1 MVPGALKNFRHGLRI
16 LRKSPGFTVVAV
28 ITLALGIGANTAIF
42 SVVYATLIAPLP
54 YPNPQQLVM
63 VWSKVQDGR
72 NVIAAADFL
81 DWKRQSSV
89 FQDLNAWTGGTF
101 NLATSERPEQVEAQR
116 TTPGFYTMMGVK
128 FAMGR
133 DFSPEEAQPGKDHE
147 VILFNRLWQR
157 LGARS
162 DIVGQ
167 QLRLNG
173 EPYTVIG
180 VMAPGPTDRL
190 STELVVPLAFKPEQI
205 NHDFHWLLAMG
216 RLKPGVTMKQAQADM
231 EVVTARIAKDHP
243 QSNTGW
249 GASVE
254 PLKDDFLPP
263 DEIRNLWLL
272 LGAVAFVLLIACAN
286 VANLLLAKGI
296 TRRTE
301 VAVRASLGATRRRIF
316 FQFLTESLTLSV
328 LGGIGGVLLAL
339 GMIKAFV
346 VLMPRY
352 TLPSEADVRVSLP
365 VLLFTFAA
373 TVLAG
378 ILFGCV
384 PALHAA
390 GVNLN
395 ETLKEGGRSG
405 TAAGRHYVRRLLV
418 VTEFG
423 LALTLLAGAGL
434 ALHSFFN
441 LTRVDLGI
449 RTDHILKFGFPVPET
464 RLSEPEQIIAF
475 YREMLGKLEAI
486 PGVKHASISTGLPIE
501 GSGFG
506 MPFNIVG
513 QPQAAAAARNT
524 AGFDMVTPGFFQT
537 FGIQIVRGRAFSEQ
551 DAARSPR
558 VALVNENFVRRFLPG
573 IEPLGK
579 RIIIEQLIP
588 GVAKLGPPLEW
599 EIVGV
604 IHNVRG
610 GSLRNDDRVE
620 IYVPFEQSPWPR
632 VEVAVRTSGEPLS
645 MTKSIASALNS
656 MEPDVALADV
666 MTMDQVVELGLV
678 GDRFLTLLYGTFAV
692 VALVLAAVGIYGVMT
707 FSVAQRTHEIGLRM
721 ALGAAREQVLALIL
735 KEGLALA
742 LVGLGIG
749 LIGAGL
755 IGHTMRGMLY
765 GVGTFD
771 FSAFG
776 GVALVLFGAALFA
789 CYVPAQRATKVDPM
803 VALRNE

>member
-1 MVPGALKNFRHGLRI
+1 MTGLFHNLRYGLRI
-16 LRKSPGFTVVAV
+16 LLKTPGFTAVAV

-42 SVVYATLIAPLP
+42 SVVYTTLLAPMP
-54 YPNPQQLVM
+54 YPNPDQLVM
-63 VWSKVQDGR
+63 IWSKVQDGR
-72 NVIAAADFL
+72 NVISAGDFL
-81 DWKRQSSV
+81 DWKRQNSV
-89 FQDLNAWTGGTF
+89 FQDLNAWTGGTI
-101 NLATSERPEQVEAQR
+101 NLATSERPEQVEVQR

-133 DFSPEEAQPGKDHE
+133 DFSSEEGQPGKDHE
-147 VILFNRLWQR
+147 VILFNRLWKR
-157 LGARS
+157 LGART
-162 DIVGQ
+162 DMVGQ

-173 EPYTVIG
+173 ESYTVIG

-205 NHDFHWLLAMG
+205 NHDYHWLLAMG

-231 EVVTARIAKDHP
+231 DLVTTRIAKDHP
-243 QSNTGW
+243 ESNGGW

-286 VANLLLAKGI
+286 VANLLLAKGV

-316 FQFLTESLTLSV
+316 SQFLTESLTLSV
-328 LGGIGGVLLAL
+328 LGGAIGLLLAL

-346 VLMPRY
+346 LLMPRY
-352 TLPSEADVRVSLP
+352 TLPSEADVRINLP

-373 TVLAG
+373 TVVAG
-378 ILFGCV
+378 VLFGSV
-384 PALHAA
+384 PASHAA

-441 LTRVDLGI
+441 LTRVDLGV
-449 RTDHILKFGFPVPET
+449 RTDNILTFGFPVPEK
-464 RLSEPEQIIAF
+464 RLTEPDQIITF
-475 YREMLGKLEAI
+475 YRQALGKLQSM
-486 PGVKHASISTGLPIE
+486 PGVKHASISTGMPIE

-506 MPFNIVG
+506 MPFNIAG
-513 QPQAAAAARNT
+513 QPQAAAAARKT
-524 AGFDMVTPGFFQT
+524 SGFGMVTPDYFQT
-537 FGIQIVRGRAFSEQ
+537 FGIQVVRGRAFSEQ
-551 DAARSPR
+551 DTAISPR

-573 IEPLGK
+573 TEPLGK
-579 RIIIEQLIP
+579 RLIIEQLIP

-604 IHNVRG
+604 FHNVRG
-610 GSLRNDDRVE
+610 GSLRNDDRSD
-620 IYVPFEQSPWPR
+620 IYVPFEQSPWPW
-632 VEVAVRTSGEPLS
+632 VNFAVRTEGDPLS
-645 MTKSIASALNS
+645 ISKSIASAMNS
-656 MEPDVALADV
+656 MEPEVALADV
-666 MTMDQVVELGLV
+666 KTMDQILDEGLV
-678 GDRFLTLLYGTFAV
+678 SDRFLTTLYATFAC
-692 VALVLAAVGIYGVMT
+692 VALLLATVGIYGVMT

-721 ALGAAREQVLALIL
+721 ALGAAREQVLAVIF

-742 LVGLGIG
+742 LVGLAIG
-749 LIGAGL
+749 LGGAALVGRA
-755 IGHTMRGMLY
+755 MRGMLY
-765 GVGTFD
+765 GVGSFD
-771 FSAFG
+771 FLAFG
-776 GVALVLFGAALFA
+776 GVALVLFAAALIA
-789 CYVPAQRATKVDPM
+789 CYLPARRATDVDPI
-803 VALRNE
+803 VALRYE

>member
-1 MVPGALKNFRHGLRI
+1 MPGALKNFRHGLRI

-54 YPNPQQLVM
+54 YPNPEQLVM

-89 FQDLNAWTGGTF
+89 FQDLNAWTGATF
-101 NLATSERPEQVEAQR
+101 NLATTERPEQIEAQR
-116 TTPGFYTMMGVK
+116 TTPGFYTMMGVH
-128 FAMGR
+128 FALGR
-133 DFSPEEAQPGKDHE
+133 DFLSEEGQPGKNRE
-147 VILFNRLWQR
+147 VILSNKLWKR

-167 QLRLNG
+167 QLRMNG
-173 EPYTVIG
+173 EPYTVVG
-180 VMAPGPTDRL
+180 VMAAGPTDHL
-190 STELVVPLAFKPEQI
+190 STELVVPLAFEPEQI
-205 NHDFHWLLAMG
+205 NHDFHWLLVMG
-216 RLKPGVTMKQAQADM
+216 RLKPDATMKQAQADM
-231 EVVTARIAKDHP
+231 DVVTARLAKDHP

-249 GASVE
+249 GTSVE

-263 DEIRNLWLL
+263 EEIRNLWLL
-272 LGAVAFVLLIACAN
+272 LGAVGFVLLIACAN
-286 VANLLLAKGI
+286 VANLLLAKGV

-301 VAVRASLGATRRRIF
+301 VAVRASLGATRRRVF
-316 FQFLTESLTLSV
+316 AQFLTESLTLSL
-328 LGGIGGVLLAL
+328 LGGIAGILLAL
-339 GMIKAFV
+339 GMIKAFI
-346 VLMPRY
+346 VLMPPY
-352 TLPSEADVRVSLP
+352 TLPSEADVRISLP

-373 TVLAG
+373 TALAG

-384 PALHAA
+384 PAWQAS
-390 GVNLN
+390 GVNLS

-405 TAAGRHYVRRLLV
+405 TGAARHYTRRALV
-418 VTEFG
+418 VAEFG

-441 LTRVDLGI
+441 LTRADLGI
-449 RTDHILKFGFPVPET
+449 RTDRVLAFGLPIPEK
-464 RLSEPEQIIAF
+464 RLTQPEQIVVF
-475 YREMLGKLEAI
+475 YRQLLDKLEAV
-486 PGVKHASISTGLPIE
+486 PGVQSASVSTGMPLRGP
-501 GSGFG
+501 GFG
-506 MPFNIVG
+506 MPFNIAG
-513 QPQAAAAARNT
+513 EEQAVAAARHD
-524 AGFDMVTPGFFQT
+524 AGFEMVTPGYFRT
-537 FGIQIVRGRAFSEQ
+537 FGIQMVRGRGLNDLDTAH
-551 DAARSPR
+551 RPR
-558 VALVNENFVRRFLPG
+558 VAVVNENFVRRYLPG
-573 IEPLGK
+573 KDPIGE
-579 RIIIEQLIP
+579 RVIVDQLIP

-599 EIVGV
+599 QIVGV
-604 IHNVRG
+604 FHNVRNG
-610 GSLRNDDRVE
+610 NIRNDDYAE
-620 IYVPFEQSPWPR
+620 IDVPFGQSPWPR
-632 VEVAVRTSGEPLS
+632 VAVAVRTAGDPLAIS
-645 MTKSIASALNS
+645 KSVAAVVNS

-666 MTMDQVVELGLV
+666 KTMEQVADQSLV
-678 GDRFLTLLYGTFAV
+678 TDRFLTLLYGTFAA
-692 VALVLAAVGIYGVMT
+692 VALALAAVGIYGVMT

-789 CYVPAQRATKVDPM
+789 CYLPAQRATKVDPI
-803 VALRNE
+803 VALRYE

>member
-1 MVPGALKNFRHGLRI
+1 VTGLFHNLRYGLRI
-16 LRKSPGFTVVAV
+16 LLKTPGFTAVAV

-42 SVVYATLIAPLP
+42 SVVYTTLLAPMP
-54 YPNPQQLVM
+54 YPNPDQLVM
-63 VWSKVQDGR
+63 IWSKVQDGR
-72 NVIAAADFL
+72 NVISAGDFL
-81 DWKRQSSV
+81 DWKRQNSV
-89 FQDLNAWTGGTF
+89 FQDLNAWTGGTI
-101 NLATSERPEQVEAQR
+101 NLATSERPEQVEVQR

-133 DFSPEEAQPGKDHE
+133 DFSSEEGQPGKDHE
-147 VILFNRLWQR
+147 VILFNRLWKR
-157 LGARS
+157 LGART
-162 DIVGQ
+162 DMVGQ

-173 EPYTVIG
+173 ESYTVVG

-205 NHDFHWLLAMG
+205 NHDYHWLLAMG

-231 EVVTARIAKDHP
+231 DLVTTRIAKDHP
-243 QSNTGW
+243 ESNGGW

-286 VANLLLAKGI
+286 VANLLLAKGV

-316 FQFLTESLTLSV
+316 SQFLTESLTLSV
-328 LGGIGGVLLAL
+328 LGGAIGLLLAL

-346 VLMPRY
+346 LLMPRY
-352 TLPSEADVRVSLP
+352 TLPSEADVRINLP

-373 TVLAG
+373 TVVAG
-378 ILFGCV
+378 VLFGSV
-384 PALHAA
+384 PASHAA

-441 LTRVDLGI
+441 LTRVDLGV
-449 RTDHILKFGFPVPET
+449 RTDNILTFGFPVPEK
-464 RLSEPEQIIAF
+464 RLTEPDQIITF
-475 YREMLGKLEAI
+475 YRQALGKLQSM
-486 PGVKHASISTGLPIE
+486 PGVKHASISTGMPIE

-506 MPFNIVG
+506 MPFNIAG
-513 QPQAAAAARNT
+513 QPQAAAAARKT
-524 AGFDMVTPGFFQT
+524 SGFGMVTPDYFQT
-537 FGIQIVRGRAFSEQ
+537 FGIQVVRGRAFSEQ
-551 DAARSPR
+551 DTAISPR

-573 IEPLGK
+573 TEPLGK
-579 RIIIEQLIP
+579 RLIIEQLIP

-604 IHNVRG
+604 FHNVRG
-610 GSLRNDDRVE
+610 GSLRNDDRSD
-620 IYVPFEQSPWPR
+620 IYVPFEQSPWPW
-632 VEVAVRTSGEPLS
+632 VNFAVRTEGDPLS
-645 MTKSIASALNS
+645 ISKSIASAMNS
-656 MEPDVALADV
+656 MEPEVALADV
-666 MTMDQVVELGLV
+666 KTMDQILDEGLV
-678 GDRFLTLLYGTFAV
+678 SDRFLTTLYATFAC
-692 VALVLAAVGIYGVMT
+692 VALLLATVGIYGVMT

-721 ALGAAREQVLALIL
+721 ALGAAREQVLAVIF

-742 LVGLGIG
+742 LVGLAIG
-749 LIGAGL
+749 LGGAALVGRA
-755 IGHTMRGMLY
+755 MRGMLY
-765 GVGTFD
+765 GVGSFD
-771 FSAFG
+771 FLAFG
-776 GVALVLFGAALFA
+776 GVALVLFAAALIA
-789 CYVPAQRATKVDPM
+789 CYLPARRATDVDPI
-803 VALRNE
+803 VALRYE

>member
-1 MVPGALKNFRHGLRI
+1 MRRVLQNLRYGLRI
-16 LRKSPGFTVVAV
+16 LLKTPGFTAVAV

-42 SVVYATLIAPLP
+42 SVVYTTLLAPMP
-54 YPNPQQLVM
+54 YPNPDQLVM
-63 VWSKVQDGR
+63 IWSKVQEGR
-72 NVIAAADFL
+72 NVISAGDFL

-89 FQDLNAWTGGTF
+89 FQDLNAWTGGTI
-101 NLATSERPEQVEAQR
+101 NLATSERPEQVEVQR

-133 DFSPEEAQPGKDHE
+133 DFSSEEGQPGKDHE
-147 VILFNRLWQR
+147 VILFNRLWKR
-157 LGARS
+157 LGART
-162 DIVGQ
+162 DMVGQ

-173 EPYTVIG
+173 ESYTVVG

-231 EVVTARIAKDHP
+231 DLVTARIAKDHP
-243 QSNTGW
+243 ESNGGW

-286 VANLLLAKGI
+286 VANLLLAKGV

-316 FQFLTESLTLSV
+316 AQFLTESLTLSL
-328 LGGIGGVLLAL
+328 LGGAFGILLAL

-346 VLMPRY
+346 LLMPRY
-352 TLPSEADVRVSLP
+352 TLPSEADVRINLP

-373 TVLAG
+373 TVVAG
-378 ILFGCV
+378 VLFGSV
-384 PALHAA
+384 PASHAV
-390 GVNLN
+390 GMNLN

-441 LTRVDLGI
+441 LTRVDLGV
-449 RTDHILKFGFPVPET
+449 RTDNILTFGFPVPEK
-464 RLSEPEQIIAF
+464 RLTEPDQIITF
-475 YREMLGKLEAI
+475 YRQALAKLQSM
-486 PGVKHASISTGLPIE
+486 PGVKHASISTGLPIA

-513 QPQAAAAARNT
+513 QPQAAAAARKT
-524 AGFDMVTPGFFQT
+524 SGFGMVTPEYFQT
-537 FGIQIVRGRAFSEQ
+537 FGIQVVRGRAFSKQ
-551 DAARSPR
+551 DTAVSPR

-573 IEPLGK
+573 TEPLGK
-579 RIIIEQLIP
+579 RLIIEQLIP
-588 GVAKLGPPLEW
+588 GVARLGPPLEW
-599 EIVGV
+599 EIIGV
-604 IHNVRG
+604 FHNVRG
-610 GSLRNDDRVE
+610 GSLRNDDRSD

-632 VEVAVRTSGEPLS
+632 VNFAVRTEGDPLS
-645 MTKSIASALNS
+645 MSKSIASAMNS

-666 MTMDQVVELGLV
+666 MTMDQILDEGLV
-678 GDRFLTLLYGTFAV
+678 ADRFLTTLYATFAS
-692 VALVLAAVGIYGVMT
+692 VALLLATVGIYGVMT

-721 ALGAAREQVLALIL
+721 ALGAAREQVLAVIF

-742 LVGLGIG
+742 LVGLAIG
-749 LIGAGL
+749 LGGAALVGRA
-755 IGHTMRGMLY
+755 MRGMLY
-765 GVGTFD
+765 GVGSFD
-771 FSAFG
+771 FLAFG
-776 GVALVLFGAALFA
+776 GVALVLFAAALIA
-789 CYVPAQRATKVDPM
+789 CYLPARRATDVDPI
-803 VALRNE
+803 VALRYE